1 MIVDYNF
8 YLENGNSKIP
18 PAEFPL
24 WETRGEYCLLRY
36 VNSSLDEIDVPG
48 LKPCICHI
56 SDLLFQEDKR
66 LGISSENNDGYSVS
80 YANSPIEIEIYRIIK
95 LYLGNTKYLYKG
107 GIILE

>member
-8 YLENGNSKIP
+8 YIENGNSKIP

-24 WETRGEYCLLRY
+24 WETRGEFYLLRY
-36 VNSSLDEIDVPG
+36 VNCPLDKIDAPG

-56 SDLLFQEDKR
+56 SDLLYGENKR

-80 YANSPIEIEIYRIIK
+80 YANSPIDKEILRTVM

>member
-8 YLENGNSKIP
+8 YIENGNSKIP
-18 PAEFPL
+18 SAEFPL

-36 VNSSLDEIDVPG
+36 VNSPLEEIDASG

-56 SDLLFQEDKR
+56 SDLLFEENKR

-80 YANSPIEIEIYRIIK
+80 YANSPIDTEILRTVK
-95 LYLGNTKYLYKG
+95 LYLGNTNYLYKG
-107 GIILE
+107 GIVFE